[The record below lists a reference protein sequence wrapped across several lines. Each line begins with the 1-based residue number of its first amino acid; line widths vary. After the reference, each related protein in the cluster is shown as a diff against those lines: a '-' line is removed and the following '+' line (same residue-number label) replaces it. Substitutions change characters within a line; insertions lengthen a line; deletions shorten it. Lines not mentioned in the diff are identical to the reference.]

1 MFEQIADVLHQ
12 IVDTHMPGAQWD
24 LNVRP
29 VPIDDT
35 WIDLPVEC
43 LRPAVEALI
52 EPLGIRHLSTITAQH
67 LGDEPDAA
75 GRIELLYHF
84 WQGHGLA
91 LRFVLPLDRP
101 EGHSMP
107 SVPTVTDLIP
117 GAAFYEREV
126 AEMLGVLFEG
136 HPDPRPLLLPD
147 DWESGPPLRYGPDQP
162 AALVPWREEG
172 PACPEPSSGGER
184 MTIPIG
190 PQHPMLKE
198 PLSFLLTAE
207 GERIVDSAL
216 RLGYVHRGIER
227 LCQERNY
234 VQNVHLMERVCGIC
248 SHVHTTAYC
257 QGVEALLG
265 LEVPPRGLYLRTLL
279 SELERVHSHLL
290 WLGVL
295 AENIGFTTIFMY
307 AWRERET
314 ALDIMEELSGGRVTH
329 AVNVIGGVRID
340 IGEEQYHSILSR
352 LYTLEQEVER
362 FVDVIQHERSLQVRT
377 QGIGYLSAEDL
388 RSLCVVGPVA
398 RASGV
403 DVDLRRDAPYAAY
416 DRAHVNVVVRQ
427 EGDVWARALV
437 RALETIESLR
447 LCRQLLI
454 GLPEGP
460 TSVRAPRR
468 VPEGEVVSRAEAP
481 RGEVIYYIR
490 SNGSD
495 RPARVKIRT
504 PSLTALITLDRQ
516 LYGVST
522 ADVTTILSGADLCIA
537 CADR

>member
-1 MFEQIADVLHQ
+1 VAVGISEQLLDALYRVVEEHA
-12 IVDTHMPGAQWD
+12 PGARQEVD
-24 LNVRP
+24 VRIIP
-29 VPIDDT
+29 LDDVRIT
-35 WIDLPVEC
+35 LPVHC
-43 LRPAVEALI
+43 LHPAVEALVQSC
-52 EPLGIRHLSTITAQH
+52 GFDHLSTITGQH
-67 LGDEPDAA
+67 IGDEPDAE
-75 GRIELLYHF
+75 GWLELLYHF
-84 WQGHGLA
+84 WRGHGLT
-91 LRFVLPLDRP
+91 LRFVLPDEAP
-101 EGHSMP
+101 V
-107 SVPTVTDLIP
+107 VPTVTDLIP

-126 AEMLGVLFEG
+126 AEMLGVLFQG
-136 HPDPRPLLLPD
+136 HPYPCPLLLPD
-147 DWESGPPLRYGPDQP
+147 DWEDRPPLRQEAAQP
-162 AALVPWREEG
+162 SDPALWRERRSPCPG
-172 PACPEPSSGGER
+172 PTVGGER

-198 PLSFLLTAE
+198 PLSYLLTAE

-216 RLGYVHRGIER
+216 RIGYVHRGIER

-234 VQNVHLMERVCGIC
+234 VQNIHLMERVCGIC

-329 AVNVIGGVRID
+329 AVNIIGGVRID
-340 IGEEQYHSILSR
+340 IDEKQYHSILSR

-362 FVDVIQHERSLQVRT
+362 FLDVIQNERSLRART
-377 QGIGYLSAEDL
+377 QGIGYLSAEEV
-388 RSLCVVGPVA
+388 RRFCTVGPPA

-416 DRAHVNVVVRQ
+416 SRLPVDVVIRE
-427 EGDVWARALV
+427 EGDVWARTLV
-437 RALETIESLR
+437 RVLETIESLR
-447 LCRQLLI
+447 LCRQLLV
-454 GLPEGP
+454 GLPDGP

-468 VPEGEVVSRAEAP
+468 VPASEVVSRAEAP

-490 SNGSD
+490 SNGTD